1 MNLTS
6 DFESG
11 RLTLYFSGELD
22 HHQARDLMR
31 QINDV
36 LDELLPRECVV
47 DLSSLRFMD
56 SSGIAVIVRLS
67 QRMKELGGRLWL
79 EKPLGQPKR
88 VIETAG
94 IDRLAPVAITR

>member
-1 MNLTS
+1 MTTERLNELLRVTGNIIPEAMEEHIS
-6 DFESG
+6 DLEAK
-11 RLTLYFSGELD
+11 D
-22 HHQARDLMR
+22 
-31 QINDV
+31 
-36 LDELLPRECVV
+36 DELLPRECVV